1 MLHRIDGTV
10 NADEELASASAAA
23 EEEVAG
29 PVRQGM
35 EGDIDITTGTAIPSM
50 KGVITVEEEV
60 LDENGAPTG
69 TYNVDVN
76 GEAAVMSEDEMRSA
90 YDEFKA
96 RVDEERAV
104 AAERGRSER
113 EAARSEEEYRQQV
126 GVGDDVT
133 FVRDGKRI
141 SDRAVMDYDED
152 SLIVDVEDGAR
163 TRSYNVRREEIVA
176 PGTAVEE
183 EETPAVDD
191 NAVQE
196 DDVQTDTGNAQAQAQ
211 EETEAP
217 VTPEET
223 GAAETAAP
231 AHADNGTT
239 TSSPSTDAVVGGQET
254 HAPAQA
260 PAPSVQAEQQS
271 PANGNVVTPAA
282 DTATVQRESGNAHT
296 NGTAPAQAPASAQ
309 DIVSDRNTPMPINED
324 TGEPDYAR
332 ATPERTREFLYNES
346 GLEADEADAYVGNNA
361 EQAREELEKAKE
373 SKPKM
378 EKGKTLTQ
386 FLSEKAAW
394 QQQMDEAQRNVDYW
408 EGVKNAGQE
417 TAPGIAPVQDATN
430 GAAHVDAGTDAQ
442 NMGQT
447 AAPAAGEQRAS
458 LRRKSYVMGEQAAV
472 LAKAEEETNVEP
484 TEAQKKAGN
493 YKKGHVKID
502 GFDVSIEQPKGSV
515 RRGTDASGRQWEQT
529 MNNTYGYIRGTEGVD
544 GDHIDV
550 LLSDDPSHGDVFVV
564 DQVNK
569 DGTFDEHKVMYGF
582 ADEESARQAY
592 LSNYEEGWTGLGA
605 ITHVTKDE
613 FRKWVNSSRRKT
625 KPFAEYKNVKVE
637 GAPTL
642 SQDGDKVDDQ
652 DMDAA
657 PSGESTQETPTL
669 THQEAISL
677 ISQMEE
683 QAHVAPEIELT
694 IENWDALFG
703 EEGKVSTPIGE
714 VKMGENQFTKL
725 MRQGRNG
732 KLGMIKPTLEN
743 PDVIIEDASE
753 AKDGDLAE
761 RNSSYIFVKA
771 FKKADG
777 SRYYYFTSITVS
789 KGGREVVVSSQEKS
803 RNRLLRLMTEG
814 KILWRTP
821 KDATTASVEQQGLD
835 YAQPSETETAT
846 KGSGVTP
853 QSTDVYPSADKV
865 SESSVPDKNNGE
877 KVSEYQQEGAG
888 NVENNA
894 PEASLRNGRKAGNA
908 KNDILNDE
916 QKKMLDSI
924 GRALGIRVELVD
936 GLGANGECD
945 PAEWFRVA
953 CIYTWVNVN
962 LNLDD

>member
-1 MLHRIDGTV
+1 MLHRIDSTV
-10 NADEELASASAAA
+10 NADEELASASAAV

-35 EGDIDITTGTAIPSM
+35 EGGIDITTGTAVPSM
-50 KGVITVEEEV
+50 KGVITVGEEV

-176 PGTAVEE
+176 PGNAVEE

-417 TAPGIAPVQDATN
+417 TATN
-430 GAAHVDAGTDAQ
+430 ISSSSD
-442 NMGQT
+442 
-447 AAPAAGEQRAS
+447 
-458 LRRKSYVMGEQAAV
+458 
-472 LAKAEEETNVEP
+472 
-484 TEAQKKAGN
+484 
-493 YKKGHVKID
+493 I
-502 GFDVSIEQPKGSV
+502 VSE
-515 RRGTDASGRQWEQT
+515 
-529 MNNTYGYIRGTEGVD
+529 
-544 GDHIDV
+544 
-550 LLSDDPSHGDVFVV
+550 
-564 DQVNK
+564 
-569 DGTFDEHKVMYGF
+569 
-582 ADEESARQAY
+582 
-592 LSNYEEGWTGLGA
+592 
-605 ITHVTKDE
+605 
-613 FRKWVNSSRRKT
+613 
-625 KPFAEYKNVKVE
+625 
-637 GAPTL
+637 
-642 SQDGDKVDDQ
+642 Q

-669 THQEAISL
+669 THKEAISL

-877 KVSEYQQEGAG
+877 KVSENQQEGAG

>member
-417 TAPGIAPVQDATN
+417 TAPGIAPAQDNA
-430 GAAHVDAGTDAQ
+430 VDAGQET
-442 NMGQT
+442 
-447 AAPAAGEQRAS
+447 PGEQRAS
-458 LRRKSYVMGEQAAV
+458 LRTRKDLSNTSAQMQDVT
-472 LAKAEEETNVEP
+472 TNFG
-484 TEAQKKAGN
+484 TTN
-493 YKKGHVKID
+493 TID
-502 GFDVSIEQPKGSV
+502 PREMSDDEKQ
-515 RRGTDASGRQWEQT
+515 RRGDMLRNAYSVNVKKILSLQLLHSPHAKQQKNGGTIMLVSLHYTAQNSGRW
-529 MNNTYGYIRGTEGVD
+529 
-544 GDHIDV
+544 
-550 LLSDDPSHGDVFVV
+550 
-564 DQVNK
+564 K
-569 DGTFDEHKVMYGF
+569 
-582 ADEESARQAY
+582 
-592 LSNYEEGWTGLGA
+592 
-605 ITHVTKDE
+605 
-613 FRKWVNSSRRKT
+613 
-625 KPFAEYKNVKVE
+625 
-637 GAPTL
+637 
-642 SQDGDKVDDQ
+642 
-652 DMDAA
+652 
-657 PSGESTQETPTL
+657 
-669 THQEAISL
+669 
-677 ISQMEE
+677 
-683 QAHVAPEIELT
+683 
-694 IENWDALFG
+694 
-703 EEGKVSTPIGE
+703 
-714 VKMGENQFTKL
+714 
-725 MRQGRNG
+725 
-732 KLGMIKPTLEN
+732 
-743 PDVIIEDASE
+743 
-753 AKDGDLAE
+753 
-761 RNSSYIFVKA
+761 
-771 FKKADG
+771 
-777 SRYYYFTSITVS
+777 
-789 KGGREVVVSSQEKS
+789 
-803 RNRLLRLMTEG
+803 
-814 KILWRTP
+814 
-821 KDATTASVEQQGLD
+821 
-835 YAQPSETETAT
+835 
-846 KGSGVTP
+846 
-853 QSTDVYPSADKV
+853 
-865 SESSVPDKNNGE
+865 
-877 KVSEYQQEGAG
+877 
-888 NVENNA
+888 
-894 PEASLRNGRKAGNA
+894 
-908 KNDILNDE
+908 
-916 QKKMLDSI
+916 
-924 GRALGIRVELVD
+924 
-936 GLGANGECD
+936 
-945 PAEWFRVA
+945 
-953 CIYTWVNVN
+953 
-962 LNLDD
+962 

>member
-260 PAPSVQAEQQS
+260 PA
-271 PANGNVVTPAA
+271 
-282 DTATVQRESGNAHT
+282 
-296 NGTAPAQAPASAQ
+296 SAQ

-417 TAPGIAPVQDATN
+417 TATN
-430 GAAHVDAGTDAQ
+430 ISSSSD
-442 NMGQT
+442 
-447 AAPAAGEQRAS
+447 
-458 LRRKSYVMGEQAAV
+458 
-472 LAKAEEETNVEP
+472 
-484 TEAQKKAGN
+484 
-493 YKKGHVKID
+493 I
-502 GFDVSIEQPKGSV
+502 VSE
-515 RRGTDASGRQWEQT
+515 
-529 MNNTYGYIRGTEGVD
+529 
-544 GDHIDV
+544 
-550 LLSDDPSHGDVFVV
+550 
-564 DQVNK
+564 
-569 DGTFDEHKVMYGF
+569 
-582 ADEESARQAY
+582 
-592 LSNYEEGWTGLGA
+592 
-605 ITHVTKDE
+605 
-613 FRKWVNSSRRKT
+613 
-625 KPFAEYKNVKVE
+625 
-637 GAPTL
+637 
-642 SQDGDKVDDQ
+642 Q

-669 THQEAISL
+669 THKEAISL

-821 KDATTASVEQQGLD
+821 KDATTASVEQQG
-835 YAQPSETETAT
+835 
-846 KGSGVTP
+846 
-853 QSTDVYPSADKV
+853 
-865 SESSVPDKNNGE
+865 
-877 KVSEYQQEGAG
+877 
-888 NVENNA
+888 
-894 PEASLRNGRKAGNA
+894 
-908 KNDILNDE
+908 
-916 QKKMLDSI
+916 
-924 GRALGIRVELVD
+924 
-936 GLGANGECD
+936 
-945 PAEWFRVA
+945 
-953 CIYTWVNVN
+953 
-962 LNLDD
+962 